1 LQDFAPVFGFAA
13 DDPVQGTDL
22 PALDFVGLA
31 QAQGCSAMWVSDAAA
46 LRDALQLA
54 LTRKDAQRPMLIEI
68 EVA

>member
-1 LQDFAPVFGFAA
+1 
-13 DDPVQGTDL
+13 
-22 PALDFVGLA
+22 
-31 QAQGCSAMWVSDAAA
+31 VSDAAA